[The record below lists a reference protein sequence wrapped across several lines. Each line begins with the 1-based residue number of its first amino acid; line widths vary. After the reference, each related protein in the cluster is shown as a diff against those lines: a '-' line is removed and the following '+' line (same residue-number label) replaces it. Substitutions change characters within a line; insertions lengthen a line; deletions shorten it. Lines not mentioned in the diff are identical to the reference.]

1 MGTTA
6 FGLNDALA
14 VKLWSK
20 KLAAEATKALDIA
33 PLFGEGTGSVI
44 QIKTETSKGPGDSI
58 TFGLRMQL
66 SGNGFTSSDRAE
78 GNGEQL
84 TTNSDKVS
92 IDELGHVVG
101 VRSKNTID
109 QQRIPFDLREE
120 SRAGLADW
128 FQLRTSVTFFN
139 HVCGNT
145 AANFVQ
151 VDGSGGLKFT
161 GNNVV
166 VAPTRV
172 VRPNG
177 KANDGALVAP
187 VNGAGGDIMTLDLI
201 DAAVEIAKTGGNAGD
216 IKMRPVKVAGMGEMW
231 VMYLHST
238 QVTQLRRNT
247 AQGQWFDIQKA
258 AIQGG
263 QVTKNP
269 IFDGSLGV
277 YNNVVLRESQQ
288 VTMGVAADG
297 RTVIPTVRRA
307 VLLGAQAA
315 TAAFGKGG
323 GEGKYRWNEELY
335 DHKRELEVS
344 AWSIWGMKKTAYNGR
359 DFAAIVI
366 PTYAVNAG

>member
-1 MGTTA
+1 MGITSY
-6 FGLNDALA
+6 GLNDALA

-20 KLAAEATKALDIA
+20 SLAAEATKALDIA
-33 PLFGEGTGSVI
+33 PLFGESAGSII
-44 QIKTETSKGPGDSI
+44 QVKTETQKGVGDSV

-66 SGNGFTSSDRAE
+66 SGNGFSSSDRAE

-84 TTNSDKVS
+84 TTNSDKIV
-92 IDELGHVVG
+92 IDELGNVVG
-101 VRSKNTID
+101 IRSKNTID
-109 QQRIPFDLREE
+109 QQRVPFNLREE
-120 SRAGLADW
+120 AKDGLVDW
-128 FQLRTSVTFFN
+128 FQLRTSVSFFN
-139 HVCGNT
+139 HACGFT
-145 AANFVQ
+145 AANVVQ
-151 VDGSGGLKFT
+151 ADGSGGAKFT

-166 VAPTRV
+166 TASTRV
-172 VRPNG
+172 IRPNAR
-177 KANDGALVAP
+177 ANDGLLVA
-187 VNGAGGDIMTLDLI
+187 GDILTLDQI
-201 DAAVEIAKTGGNAGD
+201 DAAVEIAKTGGAAGD
-216 IKMRPVKVAGMGEMW
+216 VKMRPVKVKGMGEMW
-231 VMYLHST
+231 VMYIHPT

-247 AQGQWFDIQKA
+247 TAGQWFDIQKA
-258 AIQGG
+258 ALQGG
-263 QVTKNP
+263 EITKNP
-269 IFDGSLGV
+269 IFDGALGV

-297 RTVIPTVRRA
+297 KTIIPTVRRA

-344 AWSIWGMKKTAYNGR
+344 AWAIWGIKKTTFNGR